1 MSYCSNSDVNNFGLN
16 LPSFSKGENCEVS
29 DESGTKIYLDSSQ
42 NTKKMREDLLKAYEE
57 EFTRILTSSDNKD
70 LKHSKINC
78 LIGKMLENVHTNYD
92 NANLNSSDIDNL
104 IHKEEKY
111 LEDQQKIMNSNEN
124 SDLVSKY
131 RNESSE
137 KRMQGSRT
145 KFTVLVSLIVVFLI
159 LEGILFFA

>member
-1 MSYCSNSDVNNFGLN
+1 MSYCSNSDVNNFGLKI
-16 LPSFSKGENCEVS
+16 PSFPRGENCEVS
-29 DESGTKIYLDSSQ
+29 DENGTKIYLDSTQ
-42 NTKKMREDLLKAYEE
+42 NTKKMREELLKAYEE
-57 EFTRILTSSDNKD
+57 EFNRILRNSDNKD
-70 LKHSKINC
+70 LKHSKVNC
-78 LIGKMLENVHTNYD
+78 LIGKMLENVHNNYD
-92 NANLNSSDIDNL
+92 NANLDTSDLDNL
-104 IHKEEKY
+104 ISNEEKY
-111 LEDQQKIMNSNEN
+111 LEDQHKIMNSNEN